1 MQFLGP
7 YRFHLLRPFCPSLS
21 RRQRR
26 GEAREQRHQLRL
38 SAGSGLGSNGLQP
51 RACGFARD
59 AEGGGGLVQ
68 RNAVEAGTPNGPPQ
82 PSTRSHRARGLERGR
97 SAFQV
102 GHGQNSEHRTE
113 DVGPRSLH
121 GQRIDDQRSARRSLR
136 PSASSLLTKTRGG
149 GLVPSRAGARSDA
162 TRSCKRL
169 SLSRSA
175 AASRCFEMNRSVPKG
190 GRLFRSCRPRRR
202 ANRARRPRRRRLRA
216 RRVQPARE
224 PARTCRRRDKS
235 RKMRRGLRDPLRLR
249 RCEMTLI
256 QPPHEGDGPLSSFD
270 CHADR
275 GEARQ
280 APFHYSSLYCGRRL
294 RSSSVARSCSMMTLR
309 PAAKSGAPRLA
320 R

>member
-59 AEGGGGLVQ
+59 AEGGGGL
-68 RNAVEAGTPNGPPQ
+68 ASETPSGSRDPKRASQ
-82 PSTRSHRARGLERGR
+82 PSTRSHRAASLERGR

-113 DVGPRSLH
+113 K
-121 GQRIDDQRSARRSLR
+121 SAPVRCTGSASTTKGRRGVRVR

-175 AASRCFEMNRSVPKG
+175 AANRCFEMNRSVPK
-190 GRLFRSCRPRRR
+190 RRAAFPFMPATR

-224 PARTCRRRDKS
+224 PARTCRRR
-235 RKMRRGLRDPLRLR
+235 
-249 RCEMTLI
+249 
-256 QPPHEGDGPLSSFD
+256 
-270 CHADR
+270 
-275 GEARQ
+275 
-280 APFHYSSLYCGRRL
+280 GR
-294 RSSSVARSCSMMTLR
+294 VAQD
-309 PAAKSGAPRLA
+309 AARLA
-320 R
+320 RSAPPPPV